1 MNLFSAAGGILM
13 GAVKSKSET
22 SKMEQ
27 QKGEKPKI
35 SVRPMLTT
43 SQKNFRDVQ
52 HPPSIL
58 SPSSDSSITRED
70 LDVRGSRCF
79 LLHSLLTPEEC
90 RHYIKDTERI
100 GYSDLLDLFPPEYR
114 NNDRVLSICQRLVDK
129 LWARLQHHLTRR
141 EVIRIRPIGFGNE
154 GTWKPFRLNECCKF
168 GKYK

>member
-1 MNLFSAAGGILM
+1 MA
-13 GAVKSKSET
+13 
-22 SKMEQ
+22 Q
-27 QKGEKPKI
+27 DKGTEPKI
-35 SVRPMLTT
+35 TVRPMLTT

-58 SPSSDSSITRED
+58 SPSDTTTPAITRED
-70 LDVRGSRCF
+70 LNVHGSRCF
-79 LLHSLLTPEEC
+79 RLHSLLSPEEC
-90 RHYIKDTERI
+90 QHYIEDTERI

-114 NNDRVLSICQRLVDK
+114 SNDRVLSICQPLVDT
-129 LWARLQHHLTRR
+129 LWKRLNPNLTRG